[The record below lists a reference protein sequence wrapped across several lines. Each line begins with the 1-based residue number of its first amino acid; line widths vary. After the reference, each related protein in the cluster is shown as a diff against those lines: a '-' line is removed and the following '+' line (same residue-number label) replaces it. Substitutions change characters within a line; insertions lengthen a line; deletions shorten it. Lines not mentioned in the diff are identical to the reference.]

1 MEMPS
6 GHPQSGSSD
15 GQGNS
20 FLQPRSE
27 NQHNTAPASNPPVQ
41 HGSTLQIPRGPPPS
55 SRSTTLTGRKTMSSN
70 HKVAIPRQRTG
81 AAPRYSRRVPLAC
94 ETCRLRKTK
103 CSGDTPICRQCAELR
118 AGCRYP
124 VSWRER
130 TKGELAKLSAKS
142 EDYESLLRELSYL
155 VDGRTS
161 ERIKNILDKYS
172 DSGDG
177 MFSDQQSANS
187 AAASAA
193 DEEPENELESLPSS
207 IGSLDAIDRVD
218 EDLNRSPNSRAT
230 GYMGKNSEVTWL
242 QRLRREAE
250 HRARKLSGAS
260 EHRPDHE
267 FSIHSVNY
275 HLDDVD
281 ISPPGPVHLYWMPPR
296 NVADKLFED
305 YLDTIH
311 PVFPIL
317 GRTLFSAQYRN
328 FFDNSARPGDK
339 WLAILNLIFA
349 IASYHAHLM
358 HAPWRGDERDHLVYL
373 ARARALSMNS
383 DTLFTHPD
391 LQQVQVEALMAFY
404 LLSTD
409 QINRSWRIASL
420 ALRSGISLGLNL
432 RNTSELTPDVSK
444 EARYRVW
451 WCLYTFEHLLGIM
464 TGRMTGISDGICT
477 TPMPLPVGEER
488 FQDPEVVQLLG
499 NLEFRQERVES
510 ALASSFV
517 RQMPLNPQDDAPD
530 LHGLAK
536 TFGSTQLKN
545 LPHNCS
551 LFFLYYVD
559 LAVITQEIL
568 NRVYSLD
575 CIMTPWT
582 QIENRIGELRARVER
597 WHSNLPDIYDW
608 RNRDEQSPDLLRAR
622 LCLAFSFHSA
632 RITLGR
638 PCLCRRDVRRSNMP
652 FQKKTFSHELA
663 LTVLKSAQQLI
674 GLLPDVPDAS
684 RIYQL
689 CPWWCVL
696 HYLMQ
701 ATTVLLLELSFG
713 SVHMPDEEKTFLG
726 AAKKAI
732 RWIHAMSKYSL
743 ASRRAWELCDGNLR
757 RLATGLNL
765 DVSDIPA
772 VDYQLDLGDSTRR
785 PHFLQVNPNLNPPT
799 SAATN
804 PPPPATT
811 PIFHFSPSGGAESQQ
826 EQQPPSQEFTTLQH
840 LQSPSMHLPVSTGA
854 ASLEPPQ
861 TESPFFFPLDTSTG
875 PSSDMYF
882 PYDPITGEFIRSFFP
897 ASNDEEPW
905 NGEY

>member
-6 GHPQSGSSD
+6 NHPQVGGSD
-15 GQGNS
+15 GRSES

-27 NQHNTAPASNPPVQ
+27 SQPNIASVSNPPGQ
-41 HGSTLQIPRGPPPS
+41 GGSRLQIPRGPPPS
-55 SRSTTLTGRKTMSSN
+55 ARSTTVTGRKQMPSN

-81 AAPRYSRRVPLAC
+81 ATPRYSRRVPLAC

-118 AGCRYP
+118 VGCRYP

-177 MFSDQQSANS
+177 MFSDQQSTNS

-193 DEEPENELESLPSS
+193 DEEPENEVESLPSS

-296 NVADKLFED
+296 NVSDKLFED
-305 YLDTIH
+305 YLETIH

-317 GRTLFSAQYRN
+317 GQTLFSAQYKN

-358 HAPWRGDERDHLVYL
+358 QAPWRGDERDHLVYL

-383 DTLFTHPD
+383 DALFTHPD

-432 RNTSELTPDVSK
+432 RNTSEITPDVSK

-477 TPMPLPVGEER
+477 TPMPLPMGEER

-499 NLEFRQERVES
+499 NLELRQERVES

-517 RQMPLNPQDDAPD
+517 RQMPLNPQDGGD
-530 LHGLAK
+530 LHASDKIRDK
-536 TFGSTQLKN
+536 TRLSG
-545 LPHNCS
+545 LPHSCS

-559 LAVITQEIL
+559 LAVITQEIV

-575 CIMTPWT
+575 CIMTPWS
-582 QIENRIGELRARVER
+582 QIENRIGELRARIEL
-597 WHSNLPDIYDW
+597 WSSNLPQVYDW
-608 RNRDEQSPDLLRAR
+608 KNRDEQSLDLLRAR

-638 PCLCRRDVRRSNMP
+638 PCLCRRDIRHTNMS
-652 FQKKTFSHELA
+652 FQKKTFSHEIA
-663 LTVLKSAQQLI
+663 VTVLESAQQLL
-674 GLLPDVPDAS
+674 GLLPDAPDAS
-684 RIYQL
+684 SIYKL

-713 SVHMPDEEKTFLG
+713 SVHMPGEEKTFLE

-732 RWIHAMSKYSL
+732 RWIHAMSKFSL

-757 RLATGLNL
+757 RLAAGLNF

-772 VDYQLDLGDSTRR
+772 ADYQFDLGDNSDNTR
-785 PHFLQVNPNLNPPT
+785 PLNSQANPNPD
-799 SAATN
+799 SAPSTN
-804 PPPPATT
+804 PPPLSAM
-811 PIFHFSPSGGAESQQ
+811 PIFHLSPASGADGQQ
-826 EQQPPSQEFTTLQH
+826 EQLQDPTTLQH
-840 LQSPSMHLPVSTGA
+840 FQFPSMNLPFSTGT

-861 TESPFFFPLDTSTG
+861 TESPFLFPLDASTG
-875 PSSDMYF
+875 SSGDTYF

-897 ASNDEEPW
+897 TSNEDDPW
-905 NGEY
+905 NGDY